1 MTTERDTVA
10 MWNTYGRHQMA
21 RGIELPE
28 LEQWNWGIE
37 GAGPGIEVLGEV
49 SGLRVL
55 DLGSG
60 LGRHAARL
68 AAAGADVTA
77 VDASPAQHERAL
89 ARYPQT
95 PGLRLVCAD
104 AVDHLRDS
112 DPYDLIYSVCSVPYL
127 DPARLLP
134 ALTNALRPGGRLLFS
149 ALHTNSAGVGPA
161 TQVAARPEILR
172 LPGTIE
178 DHRVNMWTLT
188 PQLWEDLL
196 GERGLIMES
205 VTAIDSPQPDSPVS
219 YRLYSARRPERVP
232 SRPRSS
238 APPAPT
244 AALGVGVIVPSPK
257 GVLLGLHRRGA
268 WELAGGTVEP
278 GESLA
283 EAAVRELHE
292 EAGIVADPDA
302 VQVLGTLLDRV
313 GDVVRITVPVL
324 VTRWTGT
331 PTSVRKPWGPGGSGP
346 PTHCPSRSS
355 CRAPSA

>member
-1 MTTERDTVA
+1 MTAEKDTLA
-10 MWNTYGRHQMA
+10 IWNTYGTHQIA

-37 GAGPGIEVLGEV
+37 GTGPGIEVLGDV

-77 VDASPAQHERAL
+77 VDASLAQHERAL

-95 PGLRLVCAD
+95 PGLRLMCAD
-104 AVDHLRDS
+104 AVDHLQDS

-149 ALHTNSAGVGPA
+149 ALHANAAGVGPA
-161 TQVAARPEILR
+161 TQIAARPEILR
-172 LPGTIE
+172 LPGTTD
-178 DHRVNMWTLT
+178 DHPVNMWTLT

-196 GERGLIMES
+196 DEHGLIMES
-205 VTAIDSPQPDSPVS
+205 VTAIDSPQPHSTVS
-219 YRLYSARRPERVP
+219 YRLYAARRPERVP
-232 SRPRSS
+232 SRPHSS

-244 AALGVGVIVPSPK
+244 AALGVGVIVHSPQ

-283 EAAVRELHE
+283 EAAIRELHE

-302 VQVLGTLLDRV
+302 VHVLGTLLDWV

-331 PTSVRKPWGPGGSGP
+331 PTSAED
-346 PTHCPSRSS
+346 PTASS
-355 CRAPSA
+355 YTLCRTALTCRTASA